1 MSTRTTLHRLALAS
15 AVAAMLASAA
25 SGAFAQTT
33 DTPAPPAT
41 TTPDTTTPS
50 SGTGTTG
57 TTPSPGTDSTAPM
70 SGSTSSTPMSG
81 GTSSMSGGTSSM
93 PMSGMSGSNVPTPP
107 MNLPTDYRIL
117 DNRIFDATDLEQ
129 ARARGLSDN
138 QIATVV
144 KISRETTL
152 PFNQVVGMVERG
164 ETFPAI
170 ATTYGLKLS
179 DVYSNDKEKQQISDY
194 DALNKYAKS
203 LGKSD
208 MSMASMPMSGGSSTV
223 TPPMTPSTPPATS
236 TDTTTSTTTSMSPG
250 TSQLDIV
257 ETASAAKNLTTLVKL
272 IQIAGLSETL
282 KGAGP
287 FTVFA
292 PDDRAFSRLPAG
304 TLDALEADP
313 ARLKAVLTYH
323 VIPANIMVADAMAM
337 TSPTS
342 PPTVEGATLQVTK
355 RRGRRRVN
363 DATVT
368 KADIRASNGTI
379 HIINMVLM
387 PPTTD
392 TSATQSTTT
401 DTTTPPAAP
410 TNATPGATPPA
421 APATPGTTD
430 VTPVTPGT
438 TNTPAG
444 TTSGMSGATPGTS
457 GATPG
462 TTDTTPGAT
471 PTTPGTTGA
480 APATPGQ

>member
-1 MSTRTTLHRLALAS
+1 
-15 AVAAMLASAA
+15 
-25 SGAFAQTT
+25 
-33 DTPAPPAT
+33 
-41 TTPDTTTPS
+41 
-50 SGTGTTG
+50 
-57 TTPSPGTDSTAPM
+57 
-70 SGSTSSTPMSG
+70 MSG
-81 GTSSMSGGTSSM
+81 GMSPM

-107 MNLPTDYRIL
+107 MNLPTDYKIL
-117 DNRIFDATDLEQ
+117 NNRIFDGTDLEQ

-170 ATTYGLKLS
+170 ATTYGLNLS

-208 MSMASMPMSGGSSTV
+208 MSMASMPMSGGSSTM
-223 TPPMTPSTPPATS
+223 TPLMTPSTPPMTP
-236 TDTTTSTTTSMSPG
+236 TDTTTPMSPG
-250 TSQLDIV
+250 MSQLDIV

-304 TLDALEADP
+304 ALDALEADP

-323 VIPANIMVADAMAM
+323 VIPLNIMAADAMAM

-342 PPTVEGATLQVTK
+342 PPTVEGATLQVIK
-355 RRGRRRVN
+355 GRKGRLRVN

-392 TSATQSTTT
+392 TTAAPSTTT

-410 TNATPGATPPA
+410 MDATPPA
-421 APATPGTTD
+421 APTAPGTTDATPGTT
-430 VTPVTPGT
+430 P
-438 TNTPAG
+438 
-444 TTSGMSGATPGTS
+444 
-457 GATPG
+457 
-462 TTDTTPGAT
+462 TTPDM
-471 PTTPGTTGA
+471 TPGTTGTT